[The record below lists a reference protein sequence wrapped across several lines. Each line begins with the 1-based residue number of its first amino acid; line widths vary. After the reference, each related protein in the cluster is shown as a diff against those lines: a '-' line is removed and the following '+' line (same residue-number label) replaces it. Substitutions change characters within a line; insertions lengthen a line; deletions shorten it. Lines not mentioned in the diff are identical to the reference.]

1 MRKIPTIGAVFAAL
15 AFAPAANAADP
26 ITQVFT
32 GTSTPIA
39 CATQSGGAVDGQRW
53 CGTQNG
59 AGPTSTVPSFDGA
72 PIDVTVTL
80 PKAPVSGDGNFPV
93 VGVFHG
99 YGQFKDASSS
109 PAVQRW
115 AQQGYAVMTMTDRG
129 FWGSCGRSVPAPKPA
144 SCAKG
149 YIHLMDNAYEVRD
162 AQTLL
167 GQLADD
173 GAIDPQKIGATGG
186 SYGGGMS
193 MQLGALKNRVVQ
205 TDGTLVPWTS
215 PQGKPMRIAATAPLF
230 GWSDLAQSLMP
241 NGSGLDYAAYNP
253 YTGPNGDRRFGIEK
267 YVWNISLYGGGLQT
281 GYYAPSH
288 ADPTANITAW
298 LGVNNTGGPYDV
310 DPVVQQQIEQL
321 PRHGAYGTD
330 DSVAPAPV
338 LLENGWNDDLFP
350 ADEGLRYYNKI
361 RANHPDTPISIFNLD
376 LGHSNRS
383 AGTGGGVAG
392 FGELI
397 QAQNAWFAHYV
408 KGQGTAPAD
417 AVGGVTAVT
426 SACPTGP
433 AAQTFRARNWASL
446 APGEVRVDGAAAQTV
461 APDTKPVNPFSPEDP
476 QVNPGSPAPTVCT
489 DDDATDTPGAAV
501 YRTPA
506 APAGGYTLLGA
517 PTVVADLT
525 VQNRNDAVYSRL
537 YDVDPVTNRERLIA
551 RGTYRPTNPGGTS
564 RQVFQLHP
572 QAYKIAEGHQVKLE
586 LLGQDYPYAQRS
598 TGQAPVGVQNLQLRI
613 PTAEAPG
620 AAAGQVQARAEK
632 VLPAGYRL
640 AADLPQPPPAGGET
654 PSTPSTPAPV
664 APVPAGTVPP
674 VAPTRP
680 VVVPKPTD
688 PVSRAAMLKALKK
701 APKKVTLSRS
711 LRVFRFTDAFPQAG
725 TVRYGLGVKVGKKVR
740 VVGKVTRRVSKA
752 GSIVVT
758 IKTTAK
764 GRATLK
770 ARRKATLVL
779 AARFTTAIE
788 KKQYVSARVLKRR

>member
-1 MRKIPTIGAVFAAL
+1 MFAAL

-32 GTSTPIA
+32 GTSRPIA
-39 CATQSGGAVDGQRW
+39 CATQSGGAIDGQRW
-53 CGTQNG
+53 CGSQ
-59 AGPTSTVPSFDGA
+59 AGNNPAVTPTTVPSFDGA
-72 PIDVTVTL
+72 PIDATVTL
-80 PKAPVSGDGNFPV
+80 PRAPVSGDGNFPV

-115 AQQGYAVMTMTDRG
+115 VQQGYAVMTITTRG
-129 FWGSCGRSVPAPKPA
+129 FWASCGVLVPAPKPA
-144 SCAKG
+144 ACAKG
-149 YIHLMDNAYEVRD
+149 YIHLMDNAWEVRD
-162 AQTLL
+162 AQYLL

-215 PQGKPMRIAATAPLF
+215 PQGKPMQIAATAPLF
-230 GWSDLAQSLMP
+230 GWSDLVQSLMP

-253 YTGPNGDRRFGIEK
+253 YSGPNGKNRFGIEK
-267 YVWNISLYGGGLQT
+267 YVWNLSLYGGGAQT
-281 GYYAPSH
+281 GFYAPSH
-288 ADPTANITAW
+288 SDPTANITPW
-298 LGVNNTGGPYDV
+298 LATNNTGGPYDL
-310 DPVVQQQIEQL
+310 DPVVQQQL
-321 PRHGAYGTD
+321 DAFPRHGAYGTD

-350 ADEGLRYYNKI
+350 ADEGLRYYNKV
-361 RANHPDTPISIFNLD
+361 RANHPNTPISIFNLD
-376 LGHSNRS
+376 LGHGNRS
-383 AGTGGGVAG
+383 GGTGGGVAG

-408 KGQGTAPAD
+408 KGQGAAPAD

-426 SACPTGP
+426 STCPIGS
-433 AAQTFRARNWASL
+433 AGQTFRAKNWASL

-461 APDTKPVNPFSPEDP
+461 APDTQATSTFSPEDP
-476 QVNPGSPAPTVCT
+476 QINPNSPAPTVCT
-489 DDDATDTPGAAV
+489 DADATDTPGAAV

-506 APAGGYTLLGA
+506 APAGGYTLLGS

-525 VQNRNDAVYSRL
+525 VKNANDAVYARL
-537 YDVDPVTNRERLIA
+537 YDVDPATNRERLIA
-551 RGTYRPTNPGGTS
+551 RATYRPTNPGGTS

-620 AAAGQVQARAEK
+620 AAAGQVQAPAEK

-640 AADLPQPPPAGGET
+640 AADLPQPPASGGD
-654 PSTPSTPAPV
+654 TPSTPAPV

-674 VAPTRP
+674 VAPTKP
-680 VVVPKPTD
+680 VVAPKPTTD
-688 PVSRAAMLKALKK
+688 PVSKAAMLKALKK

-725 TVRYGLGVKVGKKVR
+725 RVSYQLGVKVGKKVR
-740 VVGKVTRRVSKA
+740 VVGKVTRKVTKA

-770 ARRKATLVL
+770 ARPKASLVL
-779 AARFTTAIE
+779 AAKFTTAIE